1 MQTRTFQIVRALICS
16 KSYFSWHDM
25 SLKGERKFC
34 VICDKDVEIVKVIT
48 HGNYEEQILSCDHI
62 GGRINLSL
70 SPESVGEKLEP

>member
-1 MQTRTFQIVRALICS
+1 
-16 KSYFSWHDM
+16 M
-25 SLKGERKFC
+25 SLMGGRKFC

-70 SPESVGEKLEP
+70 SPESIGEKLEP